1 MNSIIEDDHS
11 INDILISTKHGIVT
25 QSDIDTAIEDYKS
38 KLPIPEYLYTKV
50 QTFNGLLWYIRD
62 HVLNTILTRNRKR
75 DYVVLDTIFYKIYV
89 PLCSTYGF
97 IPNIILFCNLCNISN
112 DTMSYNR
119 NVLLPSMDNGSNI
132 DNVYNDDDNEE
143 LGNNNYSIIAECTKR
158 WYATCEAAL
167 RSQVTDHNSIGSM
180 FMLKAKYQ
188 YSDQPQTQL
197 SISIETPKIDEKQL
211 VRLAD
216 PGSCPQL
223 PDNMP

>member
-1 MNSIIEDDHS
+1 MNSIIENDHS

-38 KLPIPEYLYTKV
+38 RLPIPEYLYTKV

-62 HVLNTILTRNRKR
+62 HVLNTILTRNRR
-75 DYVVLDTIFYKIYV
+75 PDYVVLDTIFYKIYI

-97 IPNIILFCNLCNISN
+97 IPNIILFSNLCNIN
-112 DTMSYNR
+112 HDMLSYNR
-119 NVLLPSMDNGSNI
+119 NVLLPSMDNGNTI
-132 DNVYNDDDNEE
+132 DNDDNEE
-143 LGNNNYSIIAECTKR
+143 LSNNNYSIITECTKR

-180 FMLKAKYQ
+180 FMLKARYQ

-216 PGSCPQL
+216 SGSCPQM

>member
-1 MNSIIEDDHS
+1 MNSIIENDHT

-38 KLPIPEYLYTKV
+38 RLPIPEYLYTKV

-62 HVLNTILTRNRKR
+62 HVLNTILTRNRR
-75 DYVVLDTIFYKIYV
+75 PDYVVLDTIFYKIYI

-97 IPNIILFCNLCNISN
+97 IPNIILFSNLCNIN
-112 DTMSYNR
+112 HDMLSYNR
-119 NVLLPSMDNGSNI
+119 NVLLPSMDNGNTI
-132 DNVYNDDDNEE
+132 DNDDNDE
-143 LGNNNYSIIAECTKR
+143 LSNNNYSIITECTKR

-180 FMLKAKYQ
+180 FMLKARYQ

-216 PGSCPQL
+216 SGSCPQM

>member
-1 MNSIIEDDHS
+1 MNSIIENDHS

-25 QSDIDTAIEDYKS
+25 QLDIDTAIEDYKS

-62 HVLNTILTRNRKR
+62 HVLNTILTRNRR
-75 DYVVLDTIFYKIYV
+75 PDYVVLDTIFYKIYI

-97 IPNIILFCNLCNISN
+97 IPNIILFSNLCNIN
-112 DTMSYNR
+112 HDMLSYNR
-119 NVLLPSMDNGSNI
+119 NVLLPSMDNGNTI
-132 DNVYNDDDNEE
+132 DNDDNDE
-143 LGNNNYSIIAECTKR
+143 LSNNNYSIITECTKR

-216 PGSCPQL
+216 SGSCPQL